1 MKNLKY
7 LLFFLLAC
15 WLLVSCT
22 SSSPQKEENNS
33 TKAQQTKAEPADSE
47 QSYTQFIPSLV
58 KIESFN
64 KGRFLESE
72 TAFFV
77 GKQEIVCRLSML
89 ENATDARI
97 TPFDEEKAYAI
108 SGYLAV
114 DRINNLALLKVE
126 GVQRDPIPLYPG
138 IVPKT
143 AKSIYL
149 TKPQSNTLPLH
160 RGQVLD
166 YSTVSGVK
174 QYRVDNLFRSKSYGT
189 PVFVSNLQC
198 IGLGYSEVVTYEN
211 QNLVIPSTYIAA
223 LLAKKS
229 ENAQKLENLRTQAS
243 QAMSEANS
251 RIKGLR
257 IETDYG
263 NIQIRL
269 FNETPEYRD
278 NFVRLVREN
287 YYDSL
292 LIHRVIKGFGIQ
304 SGAADTR
311 YAGPND
317 LVGWKGPGYSLPAH
331 IIPTFFHRRGMIGSP
346 RKPDRGNS
354 KRRSD
359 GSQFYIVT
367 GRVYSDSELD
377 AIEEEN
383 EHRFT
388 ADQRRIYK
396 IEGGAPHLDGT
407 YTIFGEVVNGLHVAD
422 EIVKLQ
428 TDEDFRPIENIRIK
442 KVTIID

>member
-1 MKNLKY
+1 MKYLKY
-7 LLFFLLAC
+7 ALFFLLIC
-15 WLLVSCT
+15 GYLISCT
-22 SSSPQKEENNS
+22 SSSQKEKNTSPEAKQA
-33 TKAQQTKAEPADSE
+33 KAKPADSA
-47 QSYTQFIPSLV
+47 QNYAQFVPSLV

-89 ENATDARI
+89 KNATDVRI
-97 TPFDEEKAYAI
+97 TPFDEEKTYAI
-108 SGYLAV
+108 SGFLAV
-114 DRINNLALLKVE
+114 DRINNLVLLKVE
-126 GVQRDPIPLYPG
+126 GIERTPIPLYPG

-160 RGQVLD
+160 RGQVLN
-166 YSTVSGVK
+166 YGKVAGVN

-198 IGLGYSEVVTYEN
+198 IGLGYAEVVTYEN

-223 LLAKKS
+223 LLQKQSATV
-229 ENAQKLENLRTQAS
+229 QKLENLRTQAS
-243 QAMSEANS
+243 EAMSKANS
-251 RIKGLR
+251 KVKGLR
-257 IETDYG
+257 METDYG
-263 NIQIRL
+263 TIQIRL

-278 NFVRLVREN
+278 NFIRLVREN

-317 LVGWKGPGYSLPAH
+317 IVGWKGPGYTLPAH
-331 IIPTFFHRRGMIGSP
+331 IVPGFFHRRGMIGSP

-383 EHRFT
+383 GQRFT
-388 ADQRRIYK
+388 PEQRRIYK

-407 YTIFGEVVNGLHVAD
+407 YTIFGEVVDGLQVAD

-428 TDEDFRPIENIRIK
+428 TDEDFRPLNDIRVK
-442 KVTIID
+442 KITIID

>member
-1 MKNLKY
+1 MKYLKY
-7 LLFFLLAC
+7 ALFSLLICGHLF
-15 WLLVSCT
+15 SCT
-22 SSSPQKEENNS
+22 SSSQKEES
-33 TKAQQTKAEPADSE
+33 TSTEAQQAKAKPADTAPN
-47 QSYTQFIPSLV
+47 YAQFVPSLV
-58 KIESFN
+58 KIESFD

-89 ENATDARI
+89 KNATDARI
-97 TPFDEEKAYAI
+97 TPFDEEKTYAI
-108 SGYLAV
+108 SGFLAV
-114 DRINNLALLKVE
+114 DRINNLVLLKVE
-126 GVQRDPIPLYPG
+126 GIERTPIPLYPG

-166 YSTVSGVK
+166 YGTVAGVN

-198 IGLGYSEVVTYEN
+198 IGLGYAEVVTYEN

-223 LLAKKS
+223 LLEKQSATV
-229 ENAQKLENLRTQAS
+229 QKLENLRTQAS
-243 QAMSEANS
+243 QAISEANS
-251 RIKGLR
+251 KIKGLR
-257 IETDYG
+257 LETDYG
-263 NIQIRL
+263 TIQIRL

-278 NFVRLVREN
+278 NFIRLVREN

-317 LVGWKGPGYSLPAH
+317 IVGWKGPGYTLPAH
-331 IIPTFFHRRGMIGSP
+331 IVPGFFHRRGMIGSP

-383 EHRFT
+383 GHRFT
-388 ADQRRIYK
+388 PEQRRIYK

-407 YTIFGEVVNGLHVAD
+407 YTIFGEVVDGLQVSD

-428 TDEDFRPIENIRIK
+428 TDEDFRPLNDIRVK
-442 KVTIID
+442 KITIID